1 MPAGC
6 HLIARGLRGFALKL
20 RMTCAEETPAFA
32 SAKGESMRP
41 SFRPSVSR
49 AMSAACALA
58 ASLLLGTSAA
68 AEGEVAVVL
77 SAARVV
83 VGEHGAEQLVTTE
96 AVRPGDV
103 VEYRATY
110 TNQGEDAVRGL
121 TATLPIPVDT
131 NYLGLTATPE
141 SVEASTDGVRF
152 APIPLMRKIAGKDGV
167 ERWEPVPASEYR
179 ALRWQIGELAA
190 NASRSVAARV
200 VVPSA
205 RSVAQQSQPNARHA
219 LQAIPADAEHV
230 ALRVAE

>member
-1 MPAGC
+1 
-6 HLIARGLRGFALKL
+6 LRAIALKL
-20 RMTCAEETPAFA
+20 RIAAADEIPAFA
-32 SAKGESMRP
+32 SAKGDSMRR
-41 SFRPSVSR
+41 SFRPLARRLPAR
-49 AMSAACALA
+49 ATTAAAALFC
-58 ASLLLGTSAA
+58 SLALGASAA
-68 AEGEVAVVL
+68 AEGDVEVVL

-110 TNQGEDAVRGL
+110 TNQGGDAVRGL

-131 NYLGLTATPE
+131 QYLGLTATPAG
-141 SVEASTDGVRF
+141 VEASVDGVRF
-152 APIPLMRKIAGKDGV
+152 APIPLMRQVVGKDGR

-179 ALRWQIGELAA
+179 ALRWQIGELDA
-190 NASRSVAARV
+190 NASRTVAARV

-205 RSVAQQSQPNARHA
+205 RVVQQAQPNARQA
-219 LQAIPADAEHV
+219 LQPIPSDAEHV